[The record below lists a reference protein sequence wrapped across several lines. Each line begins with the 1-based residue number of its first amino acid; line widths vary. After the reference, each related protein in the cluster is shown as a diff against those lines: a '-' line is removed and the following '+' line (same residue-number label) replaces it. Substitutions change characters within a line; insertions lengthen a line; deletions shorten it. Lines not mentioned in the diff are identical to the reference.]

1 MLKIRLMGIK
11 SDIRW
16 FQNFLQIDSDIE
28 VLELMVMQA
37 AQQRMEKAIGKTIP
51 KKQIKASV
59 PPIKAKYP
67 IMDWKNLPFNTAV
80 WKESERL
87 AGKEG
92 YKHPVRVVYNP
103 KTMTYRTILNKS
115 KFQVKEEW
123 DLSGTIEQCII
134 RYASKLDGDQM
145 NEILLG
151 LEEGMTDEQVKSYFK
166 LPADQMKQYRREQLE
181 KE

>member
-1 MLKIRLMGIK
+1 M
-11 SDIRW
+11 
-16 FQNFLQIDSDIE
+16 
-28 VLELMVMQA
+28 
-37 AQQRMEKAIGKTIP
+37 
-51 KKQIKASV
+51 
-59 PPIKAKYP
+59 
-67 IMDWKNLPFNTAV
+67 
-80 WKESERL
+80 
-87 AGKEG
+87 
-92 YKHPVRVVYNP
+92 RVVYNP

-123 DLSGTIEQCII
+123 NLSGTIEQCII

-166 LPADQMKQYRREQLE
+166 LPADQMKQYQREQLE

>member
-1 MLKIRLMGIK
+1 M
-11 SDIRW
+11 
-16 FQNFLQIDSDIE
+16 
-28 VLELMVMQA
+28 
-37 AQQRMEKAIGKTIP
+37 
-51 KKQIKASV
+51 
-59 PPIKAKYP
+59 
-67 IMDWKNLPFNTAV
+67 
-80 WKESERL
+80 
-87 AGKEG
+87 
-92 YKHPVRVVYNP
+92 RVVYNP

-123 DLSGTIEQCII
+123 NLSGTIEQCII

-166 LPADQMKQYRREQLE
+166 LLADQMKQYRREQLE

>member
-1 MLKIRLMGIK
+1 
-11 SDIRW
+11 
-16 FQNFLQIDSDIE
+16 LQE
-28 VLELMVMQA
+28 
-37 AQQRMEKAIGKTIP
+37 
-51 KKQIKASV
+51 
-59 PPIKAKYP
+59 
-67 IMDWKNLPFNTAV
+67 
-80 WKESERL
+80 
-87 AGKEG
+87 KEG

-123 DLSGTIEQCII
+123 NLSGTIEQCII

>member
-1 MLKIRLMGIK
+1 MYSVRRKQQMLKIRLMGTK

-28 VLELMVMQA
+28 VLELMATQA
-37 AQQRMEKAIGKTIP
+37 AQKRMEKAIGKTIP
-51 KKQIKASV
+51 KKQIKAPV

-67 IMDWKNLPFNTAV
+67 II
-80 WKESERL
+80 
-87 AGKEG
+87 
-92 YKHPVRVVYNP
+92 YNP

-123 DLSGTIEQCII
+123 NLSGTIEQCII

-151 LEEGMTDEQVKSYFK
+151 VEEGMTDEQVKSYFK

>member
-1 MLKIRLMGIK
+1 MAT
-11 SDIRW
+11 
-16 FQNFLQIDSDIE
+16 
-28 VLELMVMQA
+28 QA

-51 KKQIKASV
+51 KKQIKAPA

-67 IMDWKNLPFNTAV
+67 IMDWKNLP
-80 WKESERL
+80 
-87 AGKEG
+87 
-92 YKHPVRVVYNP
+92 
-103 KTMTYRTILNKS
+103 
-115 KFQVKEEW
+115 
-123 DLSGTIEQCII
+123 
-134 RYASKLDGDQM
+134 YASKLDGDQM

>member
-1 MLKIRLMGIK
+1 MAT
-11 SDIRW
+11 
-16 FQNFLQIDSDIE
+16 
-28 VLELMVMQA
+28 QA

-51 KKQIKASV
+51 KKQIKAPV
-59 PPIKAKYP
+59 PPIKEKYP

-115 KFQVKEEW
+115 KFQVIDKK
-123 DLSGTIEQCII
+123 DG
-134 RYASKLDGDQM
+134 RYNHQ
-145 NEILLG
+145 EHH
-151 LEEGMTDEQVKSYFK
+151 
-166 LPADQMKQYRREQLE
+166 KQWNQLTT
-181 KE
+181 